1 MSTIYDRYL
10 ENPPVE
16 PTTGHP
22 SRGGSARNAF
32 WVGFNGGPKIGQPKS
47 RTRLAWMAGVQARKE
62 GNSKAITAQTE
73 LINWKKARNQYV
85 D

>member
-22 SRGGSARNAF
+22 SKGGSTRNAF
-32 WVGFNGGPKIGQPKS
+32 WVGFNGGPKMGQPKS

-73 LINWKKARNQYV
+73 LINWKKARKIK
-85 D
+85 